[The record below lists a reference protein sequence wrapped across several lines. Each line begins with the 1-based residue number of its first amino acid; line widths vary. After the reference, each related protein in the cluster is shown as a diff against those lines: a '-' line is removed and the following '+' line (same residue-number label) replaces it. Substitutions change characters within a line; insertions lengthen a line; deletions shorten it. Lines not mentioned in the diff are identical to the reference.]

1 MLRTN
6 LFRRQLSLS
15 AQSLVPGRVPF
26 WRKGTKGE
34 PEPKTTVKRPE
45 YDGYIDLSMPHNR
58 QIKDGKLIVKRKGDD
73 WNDYTFGAENAQNTD
88 PLFLSK
94 TVMVDNPEDPAS
106 VAMAL
111 QKFEQFQ
118 TREGINR
125 YYGYGYRFKEANTQ
139 KRRRLA
145 YNEVKK
151 TARDELKRKIAFTM
165 LMRQRSQSD

>member
-58 QIKDGKLIVKRKGDD
+58 QIKV
-73 WNDYTFGAENAQNTD
+73 
-88 PLFLSK
+88 
-94 TVMVDNPEDPAS
+94 
-106 VAMAL
+106 
-111 QKFEQFQ
+111 
-118 TREGINR
+118 
-125 YYGYGYRFKEANTQ
+125 TQ
-139 KRRRLA
+139 ILA
-145 YNEVKK
+145 YKK
-151 TARDELKRKIAFTM
+151 FNVCRTANL
-165 LMRQRSQSD
+165 S